1 MKATE
6 AKLLDFIRK
15 SPQFEIPIYQ
25 RSYSW
30 TEDECQQL
38 WDDIMRVGADEEQ
51 AVHFVGSVVYIES
64 GLYQVS
70 TSDPLLVIDGQ
81 QRLTTVT
88 LLLVALERALR
99 ASGGEEPFDGF
110 SPTKIQNRYL
120 VNPDE
125 DGARRQK
132 LVLSQTDHTTLS
144 AVIAGAPLPPETSIR
159 VEQNLALFE
168 RLLAE
173 NKAGVVDVCRGL
185 AKLVVV
191 DVALTRGQDNP
202 QLIFESMNSTG
213 RELSQADLIR
223 NFVLMGLEQQLQTSL
238 YEQYWRPMELEFG
251 QDGYRESFDQFM
263 RNYLTTKTGEIPR
276 IGDVYL
282 AFKKH
287 AKQAVIESAGVEA
300 LVDDLRQFAHHY
312 CAMALG
318 NETNPA
324 LRDAF
329 ADLRELKVDVA
340 YPLLLDLYHDYSNGI
355 LSAEQLTAMVRLI
368 EAYVFRRAICAIPTN
383 SMNKTFAQFLSKID
397 KEAYVESFTAQLLLL
412 PSYRRFPNNEEFVRD
427 IKVKDLYNFR
437 TRSYWLRRLEN
448 HGRKERV
455 NAGEYTI
462 EHILPQN
469 QDLRP
474 EWREELGED
483 WQRVQEQ
490 WLQTLGNLTLTGYNS
505 EYSDKPFAS
514 KRDMHGGF
522 KMSPL
527 QLNAGL
533 GLLEEW
539 NESEIV
545 ARAERLAKLALD
557 VWVAPTLS
565 AEVLSSYQP
574 EPVATPSGYT
584 IADHPKLLAEPLASL
599 YQAFRSEVLA
609 LDPCVREEFLKYY
622 VAFKAEKNF
631 VAVVTRSENLK
642 LMLNLKSADVIDPG
656 GQCSDVNQSTN
667 WGSRET
673 QMDLRSREELPYAM
687 GIVRQSFERQ
697 MGGTEE

>member
-15 SPQFEIPIYQ
+15 SPQFEIPMYQ

-38 WDDIMRVGADEEQ
+38 WDDIMRVGGDEEQ

-99 ASGGEEPFDGF
+99 AWGGEEPFDGF

-132 LVLSQTDHTTLS
+132 LILSQTDHTTMS

-173 NKAGVVDVCRGL
+173 NKARVVDVCRGL

-191 DVALTRGQDNP
+191 DVALTRGQDSP

-287 AKQAVIESAGVEA
+287 AKQAAIEAAGVEA

-355 LSAEQLTAMVRLI
+355 LSAEQFTTMVRLI
-368 EAYVFRRAICAIPTN
+368 EAYVFRRAVCAIPTN
-383 SMNKTFAQFLSKID
+383 SMNNTFAQFLAKID

-412 PSYRRFPNNEEFVRD
+412 PSYRRFPSNEEFVRD
-427 IKVKDLYNFR
+427 IKVKDLYHFR
-437 TRSYWLRRLEN
+437 KSSYWLRRLEN
-448 HGRKERV
+448 HGRKESV

-474 EWREELGED
+474 EWREALGED

-505 EYSDKPFAS
+505 EYSDKPFAA

-533 GLLEEW
+533 GLLESW

-545 ARAERLAKLALD
+545 ARADRLANLALE

-565 AEVLSSYQP
+565 AEILSSYQP
-574 EPVATPSGYT
+574 EPVAIASGYT

-609 LDPCVREEFLKYY
+609 LDPCVREEFLKLY
-622 VAFKAEKNF
+622 VAFKAETNF
-631 VAVVTRSENLK
+631 VDIVPRSNLLRLTINLK
-642 LMLNLKSADVIDPG
+642 FPEVIDPDSH
-656 GQCSDVNQSTN
+656 CRDVTN
-667 WGSRET
+667 VGTWGNGDVEIE
-673 QMDLRSREELPYAM
+673 LRSLKELPYAM
-687 GIVRQSFERQ
+687 GIIRQSFERQ